1 MAFFDFW
8 CVRYSVVTVSVLA
21 VIGCNGART
30 TTSLREY
37 CDPVTLEFTL
47 VKAKSKCIGFGGV
60 CSEMSIKMKPKSQP
74 SEIYYLSMFSMESLP
89 WEGTGTTW
97 HFRTRI
103 KKKWGIFWN
112 EKMLGLGI
120 EEGLPPEL
128 EEANRLPHNYVSK
141 WTIGA
146 ELQNDL
152 SMEPLLPK
160 LVPNS
165 VMTWVIDSRDCQKL
179 RNSRNH
185 QSQPGS
191 KGPPPGFFDRPQIVG
206 PGSTSWE
213 DALNILGLPPRARPT
228 IREVNVAYKSAALK
242 WHPDKNLNNRDAAE
256 AMFKKLGPAR
266 DLLMDYIKTESE

>member
-1 MAFFDFW
+1 MAFLDFW

-47 VKAKSKCIGFGGV
+47 VKAKQKGG
-60 CSEMSIKMKPKSQP
+60 EMSIKMKPKSQP
-74 SEIYYLSMFSMESLP
+74 SEIYYLSMFAMPSLP
-89 WEGTGTTW
+89 LEGIGSTWRYRTG
-97 HFRTRI
+97 I
-103 KKKWGIFWN
+103 KKKWGMLWN
-112 EKMLGLGI
+112 EKTLGFD
-120 EEGLPPEL
+120 EDLPPEL
-128 EEANRLPHNYVSK
+128 EEANRLLHSYVSK
-141 WTIGA
+141 WTIGT
-146 ELQNDL
+146 EFQNDL
-152 SMEPLLPK
+152 SMESLLPK

-213 DALNILGLPPRARPT
+213 DALKILGLPPRARPT

-266 DLLMDYIKTESE
+266 DLLMDYLKTESE